1 MRHNM
6 ILAFKISSIFFI
18 ALCFS
23 FTTCI
28 NAGSYSCKKV
38 ECGCEYTIKNG
49 TTYKISLEGISKK
62 NKKVTVGYWTYYID
76 PCYGFSVSDTHC
88 DDVRVCQAAKGG
100 GSFPLAR
107 DIKNYGDY
115 DADKKSV
122 TVYYTPVPSQGK
134 TRTVQLTVIEASAA
148 PPDVQV
154 NDVTFKITMKSPSLA
169 PHKVQPSSNQGKK
182 GNLSTGSILVITFFV
197 VLVIYLVSGALFMKY
212 RRGATGKEIVPNVDF
227 WSSIPGLVKDGCVFF
242 GKKMKGLCER
252 CCNRE
257 GYNEI

>member
-6 ILAFKISSIFFI
+6 ILAFKIWSIFFI
-18 ALCFS
+18 AICFS

-28 NAGSYSCKKV
+28 NAESYHCKKV
-38 ECGCEYTIKNG
+38 ECGCEYTFNG

-62 NKKVTVGYWTYYID
+62 NKKVTVGYWTYYIN
-76 PCYGFSVSDTHC
+76 PCYGFSVSDAHC
-88 DDVRVCQAAKGG
+88 DDVRVCQAAGD
-100 GSFPLAR
+100 GSFPLAK
-107 DIKNYGDY
+107 DINNYGEY
-115 DADKKSV
+115 DAAKKSV
-122 TVYYTPVPSQGK
+122 TVNYSPVTYQDK
-134 TRTVQLTVIEASAA
+134 QRTVQLIVIEASEA
-148 PPDVQV
+148 PPDVEI
-154 NDVTFKITMKSPSLA
+154 DGLTFKITMKSPSLA